1 MYIHKKQQSDRIV
14 SVMTDKEQTG
24 VQMGL
29 VGDNKEA
36 LLPAD

>member
-1 MYIHKKQQSDRIV
+1 
-14 SVMTDKEQTG
+14 MTDKEQTG